1 MRVTRLAAAAVLG
14 LLALGPAAPAGAQMV
29 APGVREPAAGNP
41 APRRVVRRAPTRI
54 VVSPNQRLF
63 RQCEDWL
70 AVEHRPSGDVITPQQ
85 RCWWAA
91 R

>member
-1 MRVTRLAAAAVLG
+1 MRAMRLATAAVLG
-14 LLALGPAAPAGAQMV
+14 LLVLGSAVPADAQMAAPGM
-29 APGVREPAAGNP
+29 REPAAGNP

-54 VVSPNQRLF
+54 VVSPNQKLF
-63 RQCEDWL
+63 RQCEGWL

-85 RCWWAA
+85 RCWWAS